1 MLQARSCILRLPK
14 LLIDDCSRKNTGYR
28 GFASFMA
35 SDADSLAVRR
45 FDRLNVRILL
55 RLQDEISALEERL
68 EEVERIC
75 MKRDSPEIHNGTFR
89 QDTIPERAQLVVT
102 ITEKVERYSVL
113 IVFQLLGCTWS

>member
-1 MLQARSCILRLPK
+1 
-14 LLIDDCSRKNTGYR
+14 
-28 GFASFMA
+28 MA
-35 SDADSLAVRR
+35 SDADFLVIRR

-75 MKRDSPEIHNGTFR
+75 MGLDSPEIHNGTFR
-89 QDTIPERAQLVVT
+89 QDAIPERMRLMVA

-113 IVFQLLGCTWS
+113 SFCQLFRCTWS